1 MRILRPLLLSTRAL
15 FLVVF
20 LFVLW
25 FAALWGKDGLKNS
38 EGFWVV
44 FATFETWKSARLRV
58 LFKASAGPGGT
69 ILQLDVEASAVK
81 KTMPAG
87 NFLICVL

>member
-1 MRILRPLLLSTRAL
+1 MLSTRAL

-20 LFVLW
+20 LVVLW

-38 EGFWVV
+38 DGLFVV
-44 FATFETWKSARLRV
+44 FATFETWESARLRV

-69 ILQLDVEASAVK
+69 ILQLEVEASAVK
-81 KTMPAG
+81 KNSSCG
-87 NFLICVL
+87 